1 MKVCWFST
9 GVSSFI
15 ACYLTPDIDKIIYTH
30 NDSQHPDSLRFL
42 HDCEKLLGK
51 EIEILR
57 SDKYA
62 CVDDV
67 IEARRYINGPAGAL
81 CTFELKKRVRQKWE
95 CENGIVHTY
104 VWGYDAKEKKRAD
117 RILCSMP
124 EFAHEFPLIEHGLTK
139 QDCHGMCDRLGLKRP
154 VMYDLGY
161 PNNNCIGC
169 VKGGMG
175 YWNKIRVDF
184 PDEFARRAKQER
196 EIGHSC
202 INGVYLD
209 ELDPDRGNMNTEI
222 FEECGIACQIAWNK
236 ETPPTDGHL

>member
-42 HDCEKLLGK
+42 HDCEKLLGRK
-51 EIEILR
+51 IEELR
-57 SDKYA
+57 SEKYA
-62 CVDDV
+62 CVDEV
-67 IEARRYINGPAGAL
+67 IEKKRYINGPAGAA
-81 CTFELKKRVRQKWE
+81 CTLELKKRVRQQWE
-95 CENGIVHTY
+95 LENGIGHTY
-104 VWGYDAKEKKRAD
+104 VWGYDVNERKRAEN
-117 RILCSMP
+117 ILASMP
-124 EFAHEFPLIEHGLTK
+124 EFNHEFSLIEKGLTK
-139 QDCHGMCDRLGLKRP
+139 QECHEICLRLGLKRP
-154 VMYDLGY
+154 AMYDLGY

-175 YWNKIRVDF
+175 YWNKIRMDF
-184 PDEFARRAKQER
+184 PDVFARRARQER

-209 ELDPDRGNMNTEI
+209 ELDPQRGNMDTEI
-222 FEECGIACQIAWNK
+222 FEECGIACQILIN
-236 ETPPTDGHL
+236 GRR